1 MENEEEKSGIDL
13 DLDALAPKQIQI
25 NYKGALIKINP
36 LTLEQFGKLYDVAA
50 DMKDI
55 RDDRTKLKA
64 VMIEVEALIKDVIPE
79 LKEEKLNQIQLTA
92 LINLLSELSTPEDK
106 ALAELKKRG
115 IELKKGDGADS
126 DPKDLTS

>member
-1 MENEEEKSGIDL
+1 MTTEKTNVDL

-25 NYKGALIKINP
+25 NYQNKLIKINP

-50 DMKDI
+50 DMQDI
-55 RDDRTKLKA
+55 KDDRSKLKT
-64 VMIEVEALIKDVIPE
+64 VMVDVEALIKDVIPE

-106 ALAELKKRG
+106 ALTELKKRG
-115 IELKKGDGADS
+115 IELKKDS
-126 DPKDLTS
+126 GTDNSPKG